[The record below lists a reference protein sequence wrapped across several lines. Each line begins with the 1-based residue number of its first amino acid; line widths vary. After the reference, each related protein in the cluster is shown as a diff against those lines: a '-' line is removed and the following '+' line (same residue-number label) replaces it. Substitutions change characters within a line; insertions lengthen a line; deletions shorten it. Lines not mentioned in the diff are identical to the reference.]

1 MRILTYFVSFSFL
14 VLSCAISAASVW
26 HVSKDGQHFY
36 LAGTV
41 HLLSKSD
48 YPLPAAYD
56 TAFNASSQLLF
67 ETDLNALTSPAGLT
81 KMMQQN
87 TYTDGKTL
95 EQVLSPE
102 VYQQLK
108 AYATE
113 RNMPISAISRF
124 KPGFAA
130 MMLASVEMQRLGAAE
145 TGVDMHYMQLGQQ
158 QSKSIAGL
166 ETMDEHLA
174 VLDGMN
180 QLDPDLTIRSTLDD
194 MHKVESQLADMKQA
208 WRSGDTAKL
217 EQLFIGD
224 LKQIPQLYDI
234 LLVKRNHA
242 WMPQLQALRSDEH
255 TTMVMV
261 GALHLAGDDGL
272 LKLLQQQ
279 GYALNQL
286 TE

>member
-1 MRILTYFVSFSFL
+1 MRLFTQFL
-14 VLSCAISAASVW
+14 CLSLLLLSNSLSAASVW
-26 HVSKDGQHFY
+26 KVSKGEQHFY

-56 TAFNASSQLLF
+56 TAFNASTHLLF
-67 ETDLNALTSPAGLT
+67 ETDLNVLTSPAGLT

-87 TYTDGKTL
+87 TYSDGKTL
-95 EQVLSPE
+95 EQVLSPA

-108 AYATE
+108 TYATE
-113 RNMPISAISRF
+113 RNVPIAAISQF

-130 MMLASVEMQRLGAAE
+130 MMLASVEMQRLGTAE

-158 QSKSIAGL
+158 QNKSIAGL
-166 ETMDEHLA
+166 ETIDEHLA

-180 QLDPDLTIRSTLDD
+180 QLDPDLTISSTLDD
-194 MHKVESQLADMKQA
+194 MHKVADQLAEMKQA
-208 WRSGDTAKL
+208 WRSGDATKL

-224 LKQIPQLYDI
+224 LKEVPQLYDI

-242 WMPQLQALRSDEH
+242 WLPQLQALSSNE
-255 TTMVMV
+255 TTLVLV
-261 GALHLAGDDGL
+261 GALHLAGEDGL
-272 LKLLQQQ
+272 LQLLQQQ
-279 GYALNQL
+279 GYSLSQL

>member
-1 MRILTYFVSFSFL
+1 MRLLTQFFC
-14 VLSCAISAASVW
+14 LSLLLLSSTVMAASVW
-26 HVSKDGQHFY
+26 KVSKEGQHFY

-41 HLLSKSD
+41 HLLSKTD

-56 TAFNASSQLLF
+56 SAFNASNQLLF
-67 ETDLNALTSPAGLT
+67 ETDLNALTSPAGLS

-87 TYTDGKTL
+87 TYSDGKTL
-95 EQVLSPE
+95 QQVLSPE

-108 AYATE
+108 AYATA
-113 RNMPISAISRF
+113 RNMPIAAISRF

-145 TGVDMHYMQLGQQ
+145 TGVDMHYMQLAQQ
-158 QSKSIAGL
+158 QNKHFAGL

-180 QLDPDLTIRSTLDD
+180 QLDPDLTISSTLED
-194 MHKVESQLADMKQA
+194 MHKVEGQLAAMKQA
-208 WRSGDTAKL
+208 WRSGDAAKL
-217 EQLFIGD
+217 EQLFLAD
-224 LKQIPQLYDI
+224 LKQVPQLYEI

-242 WMPQLQALRSDEH
+242 WLPQLQALGNDEH
-255 TTMVMV
+255 TTMVLV
-261 GALHLAGDDGL
+261 GALHLAGEDGL

-279 GYALNQL
+279 GYALTQL

>member
-1 MRILTYFVSFSFL
+1 MRLFTCFISFSFL
-14 VLSCAISAASVW
+14 VLSCSISAASVW
-26 HVSKDGQHFY
+26 KVSKDGQHFY

-48 YPLPAAYD
+48 YPLPTAYD

-87 TYTDGKTL
+87 TYPDGQDL
-95 EQVLSPE
+95 QQVLSPE

-108 AYATE
+108 NYTTE
-113 RNMPISAISRF
+113 RNMPIAAVSRF

-145 TGVDMHYMQLGQQ
+145 TGVDMHYMQLGMQQ
-158 QSKSIAGL
+158 GKTVTGL

-180 QLDPDLTIRSTLDD
+180 QLDADVIIQSTLDD
-194 MHKVESQLADMKQA
+194 MHQVESQLTQMKKA
-208 WRSGDTAKL
+208 WRDGDTKLL

-224 LKQIPQLYDI
+224 LKEMPQLYDI
-234 LLVKRNHA
+234 LLVQRNHA
-242 WMPQLQALRSDEH
+242 WLPQLQALNSDGQ
-255 TTMVMV
+255 TTMVLV
-261 GALHLAGDDGL
+261 GALHLAGTDGL
-272 LKLLQQQ
+272 LTLLQQQ
-279 GYALNQL
+279 GYSL
-286 TE
+286 TQITE

>member
-1 MRILTYFVSFSFL
+1 MRLITQFLCLSFL
-14 VLSCAISAASVW
+14 LLSSSLWAASVW
-26 HVSKDGQHFY
+26 KVSKEDQHFY

-48 YPLPAAYD
+48 YPLPAAYE
-56 TAFNASSQLLF
+56 TAFNASSHLLF
-67 ETDLNALTSPAGLT
+67 ETDLNVLTSPSGLT

-87 TYTDGKTL
+87 TYSDGKTL

-102 VYQQLK
+102 VFQQLK
-108 AYATE
+108 THATE
-113 RNMPISAISRF
+113 RNMPIAAISRF

-130 MMLASVEMQRLGAAE
+130 MMLASVEMKRLGAAE

-158 QSKSIAGL
+158 QNKGITGL
-166 ETMDEHLA
+166 ETIDEHLA

-180 QLDPDLTIRSTLDD
+180 QLDPDLTISSTLDD
-194 MHKVESQLADMKQA
+194 MHKVAGQLAEMKQA

-217 EQLFIGD
+217 EHLFISD
-224 LKQIPQLYDI
+224 IKQIPALYEI

-242 WMPQLQALRSDEH
+242 WMHQLKTLRSEQQ
-255 TTMVMV
+255 TTMVLV

-279 GYALNQL
+279 GYSLSQL

>member
-1 MRILTYFVSFSFL
+1 MRLLTSFL
-14 VLSCAISAASVW
+14 CLSLLLLSSSLSAASVW
-26 HVSKDGQHFY
+26 KVSKGDQHFY

-56 TAFNASSQLLF
+56 TAFNASSHLLF
-67 ETDLNALTSPAGLT
+67 ETDLNVLTSPAGLT

-87 TYTDGKTL
+87 TYSDGRTL
-95 EQVLSPE
+95 EQVLSDG
-102 VYQQLK
+102 VYQRLK
-108 AYATE
+108 TYATE
-113 RNMPISAISRF
+113 RNMPIAAISRF

-130 MMLASVEMQRLGAAE
+130 MMLATVEMQRLGTAE

-158 QSKSIAGL
+158 QNKSIAGL

-180 QLDPDLTIRSTLDD
+180 QLDPDLTISSTLDD
-194 MHKVESQLADMKQA
+194 MHKVEEQLLEMKQA
-208 WRSGDTAKL
+208 WRGGDAAKL

-224 LKQIPQLYDI
+224 LQQIPQLYEI

-242 WMPQLQALRSDEH
+242 WMPQLQALTSTGQ
-255 TTMVMV
+255 TTMVLV
-261 GALHLAGDDGL
+261 GALHLAGEDGL
-272 LKLLQQQ
+272 LQLLQQQ
-279 GYALNQL
+279 GYAISQL

>member
-1 MRILTYFVSFSFL
+1 MRLLTQIFCL
-14 VLSCAISAASVW
+14 ALLLLSNALWAASVW
-26 HVSKDGQHFY
+26 KVSKDGQHFY

-41 HLLSKSD
+41 HVLSKSD
-48 YPLPAAYD
+48 YPLPTAYD
-56 TAFNASSQLLF
+56 TAFNASSHLLF
-67 ETDLNALTSPAGLT
+67 ETDLNVLTSPAGLT
-81 KMMQQN
+81 KMMLQN

-95 EQVLSPE
+95 EQVLSAG

-113 RNMPISAISRF
+113 RNMPIAAISRF
-124 KPGFAA
+124 KPGFAT
-130 MMLASVEMQRLGAAE
+130 MMLAMVEMKRIGAAE
-145 TGVDMHYMQLGQQ
+145 TGVDLHYMQLGQQ
-158 QSKSIAGL
+158 QGKGIAGL

-180 QLDPDLTIRSTLDD
+180 QLDPDLTISSTLND

-224 LKQIPQLYDI
+224 LKQIPQLYEI
-234 LLVKRNHA
+234 LLVNRNHA
-242 WMPQLQALRSDEH
+242 WMEQLKALSSEQH
-255 TTMVMV
+255 VTMVLV

-279 GYALNQL
+279 GYLLSQL

>member
-1 MRILTYFVSFSFL
+1 MRFLTQFL
-14 VLSCAISAASVW
+14 CLSLLLSSSVWAASVW
-26 HVSKDGQHFY
+26 KVSKEDQQFY

-48 YPLPAAYD
+48 YPLPAAYN
-56 TAFNASSQLLF
+56 TAFNASTRLLF
-67 ETDLNALTSPAGLT
+67 ETDLNVLTSPAGLT

-87 TYTDGKTL
+87 TYSDGKTL
-95 EQVLSPE
+95 EQVLSPG

-108 AYATE
+108 TYATE
-113 RNMPISAISRF
+113 RNMPIAAISRF

-130 MMLASVEMQRLGAAE
+130 MMLAAAEMQRLGTAE

-158 QSKSIAGL
+158 QNKSIAGL
-166 ETMDEHLA
+166 ETLDEHLA

-180 QLDPDLTIRSTLDD
+180 QLDPDLTISSTLED
-194 MHKVESQLADMKQA
+194 MHKVEGQLTEMKQA
-208 WRSGDTAKL
+208 WRSGDVAKL

-224 LKQIPQLYDI
+224 LQQIPQLYEI

-242 WMPQLQALRSDEH
+242 WLTQLQALSSNEH
-255 TTMVMV
+255 TTMVLV
-261 GALHLAGDDGL
+261 GALHLAGEDGL
-272 LKLLQQQ
+272 LMLLQQQ
-279 GYALNQL
+279 GYSLTQL

>member
-1 MRILTYFVSFSFL
+1 MRLLISFFFL
-14 VLSCAISAASVW
+14 SLLLLSSSVLAASVW
-26 HVSKDGQHFY
+26 KVSKDGQHFY

-48 YPLPAAYD
+48 YPLPVAYD

-67 ETDLNALTSPAGLT
+67 ETDLNALTSPAGLS

-87 TYTDGKTL
+87 TYPDGKTL

-108 AYATE
+108 NYATE
-113 RNMPISAISRF
+113 RNMPIAAISKF

-145 TGVDMHYMQLGQQ
+145 TGVDMHYMQLALQQ
-158 QSKSIAGL
+158 NKSVAGL
-166 ETMDEHLA
+166 ETMEEHLA
-174 VLDGMN
+174 VLEGMN
-180 QLDPDLTIRSTLDD
+180 QLDPDLTIRSTLED
-194 MHKVESQLADMKQA
+194 MHKVESQLVDMKQA
-208 WRSGDTAKL
+208 WRSGDAAKL
-217 EQLFIGD
+217 EQMFIDD
-224 LKQIPQLYDI
+224 LQEIPQLYEI

-242 WMPQLQALRSDEH
+242 WLPQLQELTSDEQ
-255 TTMVMV
+255 TTLVLV
-261 GALHLAGDDGL
+261 GALHLAGNDGL

-279 GYALNQL
+279 GYTLSQL

>member
-1 MRILTYFVSFSFL
+1 MRLLTSFL
-14 VLSCAISAASVW
+14 CLSLLLLSSSLSAASVW
-26 HVSKDGQHFY
+26 KVSKGDQHFY

-56 TAFNASSQLLF
+56 TAFNASSHLLF
-67 ETDLNALTSPAGLT
+67 ETDLNVLTSPAGLT

-87 TYTDGKTL
+87 TYSDGRTL
-95 EQVLSPE
+95 EQVLSAG
-102 VYQQLK
+102 VYQRLK
-108 AYATE
+108 TYATA
-113 RNMPISAISRF
+113 RNMPIAAISRF

-130 MMLASVEMQRLGAAE
+130 MMLATVEMQRLGTAE

-158 QSKSIAGL
+158 QNKSIAGL
-166 ETMDEHLA
+166 ETIDEHLA

-180 QLDPDLTIRSTLDD
+180 QLDPDLTISSTLDD
-194 MHKVESQLADMKQA
+194 MHKVEEQLLEMKQA
-208 WRSGDTAKL
+208 WRGGDAAKL

-224 LKQIPQLYDI
+224 LQQIPQLYEI

-242 WMPQLQALRSDEH
+242 WMPQLQALTSTGQ
-255 TTMVMV
+255 TTMVLV
-261 GALHLAGDDGL
+261 GALHLAGEDGL
-272 LKLLQQQ
+272 LQLLQQQ
-279 GYALNQL
+279 GYAISQL

>member
-1 MRILTYFVSFSFL
+1 MRLFTQFLCLSLIL
-14 VLSCAISAASVW
+14 LSNSLWAASVW
-26 HVSKDGQHFY
+26 KVSKEDQHFY

-48 YPLPAAYD
+48 YPLPPAYD
-56 TAFNASSQLLF
+56 TAFNASNQLLF

-87 TYTDGKTL
+87 TYSDGRTL

-108 AYATE
+108 TYATE
-113 RNMPISAISRF
+113 HNMPIAAISRF

-130 MMLASVEMQRLGAAE
+130 MMLATAEMQRLGTAE
-145 TGVDMHYMQLGQQ
+145 TGVDMHYMQRGQQ
-158 QSKSIAGL
+158 QNKGIAGL
-166 ETMDEHLA
+166 ETLDEHLA

-180 QLDPDLTIRSTLDD
+180 QLDPDLTISSTLSD
-194 MHKVESQLADMKQA
+194 MHKVEDQLVDMKQA
-208 WRSGDTAKL
+208 WRSGDAAQL
-217 EQLFIGD
+217 EQLFIAD
-224 LKQIPQLYDI
+224 LKEIPQLYEI

-242 WMPQLQALRSDEH
+242 WMPQLQALTSNEQ
-255 TTMVMV
+255 TTMVLV
-261 GALHLAGDDGL
+261 GALHLAGEDGL
-272 LKLLQQQ
+272 LNLLQQQ
-279 GYALNQL
+279 GYSLTQL